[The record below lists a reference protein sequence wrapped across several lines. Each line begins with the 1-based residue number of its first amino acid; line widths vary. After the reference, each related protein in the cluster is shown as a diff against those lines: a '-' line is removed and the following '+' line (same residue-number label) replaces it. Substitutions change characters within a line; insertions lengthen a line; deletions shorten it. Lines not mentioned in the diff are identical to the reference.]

1 MQTLQISDQV
11 AKQLNDMAA
20 QEHTSSSDLIERF
33 IKKHSQELTKQP
45 ELLADFAGILADSPS
60 FSGDPLEIQKAM
72 REDNLLI
79 ENVRQQELKAFFA
92 EYNRD
97 LSGFKFDREEA
108 NER

>member
-1 MQTLQISDQV
+1 MTTLQISDQAASILSNM
-11 AKQLNDMAA
+11 AKQQHL
-20 QEHTSSSDLIERF
+20 SSSELIEKL

-72 REDNLLI
+72 REDNLCI
-79 ENVRQQELKAFFA
+79 ENARQQDLKAFFA
-92 EYNRD
+92 EHKRD
-97 LSGFKFDREEA
+97 LSGFKFNREEA

>member
-20 QEHTSSSDLIERF
+20 QEHTSSSDLIERL

-45 ELLADFAGILADSPS
+45 QLLADFAGILSDSPS

-72 REDNLLI
+72 REDNLCI
-79 ENVRQQELKAFFA
+79 ENARQQELKAFFA
-92 EYNRD
+92 EHKRD
-97 LSGFKFDREEA
+97 LSGFKFNREEA